1 MPNPQLKQRRVGLS
15 TLAESINSIKA
26 ELGKGVVVHRDRRTG
41 KTLALLGFV
50 HEYCSGFC
58 YIITCNPISVKEI
71 ERTYRDLF
79 PDDEQPIVL
88 TLDRVRHHCAEGRPR
103 CWFTDDVWPWAVER
117 NSITF
122 ETMEFLGGVGTS
134 ECMDFHSR

>member
-1 MPNPQLKQRRVGLS
+1 MTDIKLKPRSVGLS

-58 YIITCNPISVKEI
+58 YIVTGNHIMAKEI
-71 ERTYRDLF
+71 EYQYRHMF
-79 PDDEQPIVL
+79 PDDEKPIVL
-88 TLDRVRHHCAEGRPR
+88 TLDRVRDGCADGRPR
-103 CWFTDDVWPWAVER
+103 CWVTDDVWPWVVER
-117 NSITF
+117 NSMTF

-134 ECMDFHSR
+134 ECMDFHIR